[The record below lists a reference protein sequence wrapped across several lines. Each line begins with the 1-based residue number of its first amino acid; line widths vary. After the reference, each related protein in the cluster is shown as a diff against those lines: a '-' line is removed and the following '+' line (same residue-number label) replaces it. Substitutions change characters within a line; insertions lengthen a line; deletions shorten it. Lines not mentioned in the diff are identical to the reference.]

1 MSDYYPIETKHK
13 NGVNMDFIDALN
25 NKTTRGL
32 IDQIEDIES
41 SLQRYKNGEAE
52 LERIRQNLIKDLS
65 EKGYNWS

>member
-13 NGVNMDFIDALN
+13 NGVDMDFIDALN

-32 IDQIEDIES
+32 IEQIEDIEI
-41 SLQRYKNGEAE
+41 SLQRYENGEPE
-52 LERIRQNLIKDLS
+52 LERIRKNLIKDLS